1 MRRQQSSASA
11 ADSSSYG
18 SLAEVRKP
26 RHRQVFETLLSDIA
40 SGRLQPGE
48 RLPSEAE
55 LARTFSASR
64 GTISRAMRELKSRGL
79 LNRQRGGGTHIT
91 HSKQG
96 KRIALFTPFTPSA
109 GDLGFI
115 GGQIHAHLS
124 ELAAHQGDHLR
135 LQIIGRMSGNRLEQ
149 MMAGAR
155 ALIEQGTEAVFYYSA
170 ELPAA
175 EIHYNQLVVD
185 KLMSAGIAVI
195 AVDRDVVAF
204 PDRSKLAVVTY
215 DNQRGGYLITDHLIK
230 QGCKRI
236 AFIGSPFVSSAAG
249 ARLRGYREALEDN
262 GLVVEKSL
270 IRPATLDDI
279 DFEFAR
285 SLMSNGKVDAVVCK
299 MDHYAAL
306 MSRHLVAMGLA
317 IGKDVLLAGFDDQPF
332 AGLLTVPL
340 TTIRFPADPFVQ
352 ACYERL
358 TAQMASPSV
367 PLGGTTMIDVE
378 LVIREST
385 AGGNNAPQ

>member
-1 MRRQQSSASA
+1 MRRQQSIAVAGGDGKELA
-11 ADSSSYG
+11 A
-18 SLAEVRKP
+18 RKP
-26 RHRQVFETLLSDIA
+26 RHRQVFETLLNEIA

-55 LARTFSASR
+55 LAKTFSASR
-64 GTISRAMRELKSRGL
+64 GTISRAMRDLKSKGL

-91 HSKQG
+91 RNQG
-96 KRIALFTPFTPSA
+96 KRIALFTPFTQSA
-109 GDLGFI
+109 ADLGFI

-124 ELAAHQGDHLR
+124 ELAAHRGDHLR
-135 LQIIGRMSGNRLEQ
+135 LQVIGRMSGNRLEQ

-155 ALIEQGTEAVFYYSA
+155 ALIEQGVEGVFYYSA

-175 EIHYNQLVVD
+175 EAHYNQLVVD
-185 KLMSAGIAVI
+185 RLMAAGMAVLRV
-195 AVDRDVVAF
+195 ARDVAAF
-204 PDRSKLAVVTY
+204 PDRSKPPGLTF
-215 DNQRGGYLITDHLIK
+215 DNQRRGSLITAHLIK

-262 GLVVEKSL
+262 GLVVDTSL
-270 IRPATLDDI
+270 IRPATLDDL
-279 DFEFAR
+279 DAEFCR
-285 SLMSNGKVDAVVCK
+285 PLMSSGEVDAILCK

-306 MSRHLVAMGLA
+306 ISRHLVAMGMT
-317 IGKDVLLAGFDDQPF
+317 IGKDLLLAGFDDEPF
-332 AGLLTVPL
+332 AGLLSVPL

-358 TAQMASPSV
+358 AAQM
-367 PLGGTTMIDVE
+367 
-378 LVIREST
+378 
-385 AGGNNAPQ
+385 